1 MPIPTDT
8 TRRSPGPMPYHRA
21 IVSHLRDREPE
32 LWNWFASTQKRL
44 EQADAVRLDL
54 LKSTYRLEP
63 QAQPKLYELANAA
76 RQRLGLTCDITLYQA
91 QTGNALNAALAYLP
105 GEAHVILAGP
115 LANVLAEP
123 ELQAVLAHELAHFLL
138 YEADQGHYLI
148 ASDLLRALSA
158 DPVAGPAASESFRL
172 YSLWTEVYADRWAH
186 HVCGDVHA
194 AVAALIKI
202 ETGLNEVSASSYLRQ
217 ADEIFAKA
225 SETTSGISHPEPY
238 IRARAL
244 RLWAEQGEQAQAEIE
259 RMIQGG
265 LSLHRLDFL
274 AQVRAADLTERFLQS
289 LLAPR
294 WYHTDTVL
302 GHAKRFFAGF
312 AIHPNSPR
320 PLGEGLGVRDLDVL
334 KTEMDSGDV
343 SLRDYFCYLMLDF
356 ATVDRE
362 LGDVALSA
370 SIVLARRLGID
381 KRFAELAQKEL
392 GIGKKAFGKIDKE
405 AENILAKTEAAEAS

>member
-1 MPIPTDT
+1 MPITPDAK
-8 TRRSPGPMPYHRA
+8 RPAPGPMPYHRA

-32 LWNWFASTQKRL
+32 LWTWFASTQKRL
-44 EQADAVRLDL
+44 EEADAVRLDL

-63 QAQPKLYELANAA
+63 QAQPKLYELANEA
-76 RQRLGLTCDITLYQA
+76 RERLGLTCDITLYQA

-115 LANVLAEP
+115 LANVPAEP
-123 ELQAVLAHELAHFLL
+123 ELQAVLAHEMAHYLL

-172 YSLWTEVYADRWAH
+172 YSLWTEVYADQWAH

-202 ETGLNEVSASSYLRQ
+202 ETWLNEVSASSYLRQ

-225 SETTSGISHPEPY
+225 SEATSGISHPEPY

-244 RLWAEQGEQAQAEIE
+244 RLWAEQGEQAQPEIE

-265 LSLHRLDFL
+265 LNLHRLDFL
-274 AQVRAADLTERFLQS
+274 AQARAADLTEQFLQS

-302 GHAKRFFAGF
+302 GHAKRFFADF
-312 AIHPNSPR
+312 AIQTDPS
-320 PLGEGLGVRDLDVL
+320 DLDVL
-334 KTEMDSGDV
+334 KTEMDSGDA